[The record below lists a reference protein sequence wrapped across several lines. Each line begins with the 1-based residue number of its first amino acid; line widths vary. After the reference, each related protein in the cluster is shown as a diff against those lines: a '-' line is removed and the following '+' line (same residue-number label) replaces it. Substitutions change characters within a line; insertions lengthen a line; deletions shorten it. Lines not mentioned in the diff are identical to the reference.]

1 MRYKFNNYTAVLH
14 IYVFLLS
21 MCSASQAVLG
31 VDFADRVV
39 TAALVICRK
48 ISHRSL
54 SHLVS
59 WNIPLI
65 FVAYMLEHREFFT
78 VEFKFQLYP
87 TRPPAILP
95 PSIFTKELAMHQ
107 LK

>member
-1 MRYKFNNYTAVLH
+1 MRHKFNNYTAVLH

-21 MCSASQAVLG
+21 MCSASQAVPG

-39 TAALVICRK
+39 TAALVIFRN
-48 ISHRSL
+48 ISHCSP

-65 FVAYMLEHREFFT
+65 FVAYVLEHKEFFT
-78 VEFKFQLYP
+78 LLNSNSSS
-87 TRPPAILP
+87 TPPDPLP
-95 PSIFTKELAMHQ
+95 PSCLPSLIKNLPCVN
-107 LK
+107 

>member
-1 MRYKFNNYTAVLH
+1 MRHKFNNYTAVLH

-39 TAALVICRK
+39 TAALVIFRNS
-48 ISHRSL
+48 SHRSL

-65 FVAYMLEHREFFT
+65 FVAYMLEHKEFFALLNSNSSSYFVGT
-78 VEFKFQLYP
+78 
-87 TRPPAILP
+87 
-95 PSIFTKELAMHQ
+95 
-107 LK
+107 